1 MTSSVTPV
9 QMWKCPTTGKLF
21 DTPEAAEKSQ
31 RSAKAAATRK
41 KNKEKKEKERAK
53 LVEYQSNY
61 VRLNATSLE
70 DIPNLMMA
78 KAKEFWGI
86 NICVTF
92 ARSGFSE
99 KSYEG
104 GNYIDRPNYKFRIRI
119 TGDELGDAQKATFKK
134 LGADL
139 KNRYSISDT
148 VVGGHWWGSNPSA
161 FKGIKLGSGNG
172 GHFGDSGLDFDA
184 TIYLSE
190 FPLIEQKYKKYVSL
204 KGPVEEW
211 NRKIDQINKSA
222 REFTSR
228 TRLVSEQRAI
238 CNAIRDE
245 LEKENGLLNVLIT
258 SAEEEYKEFCGS
270 KLVQPPLIP
279 CELINMFS

>member
-1 MTSSVTPV
+1 
-9 QMWKCPTTGKLF
+9 MWKCPVTGELF
-21 DTPEAAEKSQ
+21 DSPEAAVRSQ

-41 KNKEKKEKERAK
+41 KNKEKEKEELAK
-53 LVEYQSNY
+53 LIEYQSNY
-61 VRLNATSLE
+61 VRLNATSFE
-70 DIPNLMMA
+70 DIPNLIMA

-119 TGDELGDAQKATFKK
+119 TGGELGDAQKATLKK
-134 LGADL
+134 LGADP
-139 KNRYSISDT
+139 KNRYSIGDVIVRSY
-148 VVGGHWWGSNPSA
+148 WWGSNPSA
-161 FKGIKLGSGNG
+161 FKGIKIGSGSG
-172 GHFGDSGLDFDA
+172 GFFGRSESGLDMDA

-190 FPLIEQKYKKYVSL
+190 FPLIEQKYKEFVSL

-222 REFTSR
+222 RDFSSR

-258 SAEEEYKEFCGS
+258 SAEEEYKGFCHS
-270 KLVQPPLIP
+270 KLEQPPLIP